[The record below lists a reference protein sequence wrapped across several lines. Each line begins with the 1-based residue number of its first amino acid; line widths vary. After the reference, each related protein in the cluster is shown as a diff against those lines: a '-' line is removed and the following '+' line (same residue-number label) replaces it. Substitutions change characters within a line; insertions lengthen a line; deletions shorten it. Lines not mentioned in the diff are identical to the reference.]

1 MVRILAV
8 CGSLQ
13 RSSSN
18 LSLLRSLA
26 ALGVDGGEGVEVSL
40 SDALRRLPHFNLDLN
55 AATLPPEVL
64 AWRAELSAA
73 DALFVACPEYGHSLP
88 GALKNAIDWVFA
100 SGELYR
106 KPVAITALVGTP
118 ERGLRGLL
126 ALAQT
131 LGALEAVVLGGVP
144 IVRGPTQRDAS
155 AALLKELVDTVAR
168 VRAGE
173 APLPPTELPDLAL
186 RLVRG
191 LALERMLLADLAR
204 APATRRGACPVPS
217 TQKALA
223 ALAER
228 VAVSLNALP
237 RVEEERFFERL
248 DLALYASLPEERERL
263 QRELLGPL
271 VERVD
276 ATPALALLMD
286 ALGPAALDLLGASA

>member
-1 MVRILAV
+1 MRILAV

-26 ALGVDGGEGVEVSL
+26 TLGVEGVEVSL

-118 ERGLRGLL
+118 ERGLRGLA

-144 IVRGPTQRDAS
+144 IVRGPTQREVS
-155 AALLKELVDTVAR
+155 AALLRDLVDTVAR

-173 APLPPTELPDLAL
+173 APLPPTELPDLAF

-191 LALERMLLADLAR
+191 LALEKMLHVDLAR
-204 APATRRGACPVPS
+204 APATQRGACALPS
-217 TQKALA
+217 TQEALA
-223 ALAER
+223 ALAAR
-228 VAVSLNALP
+228 VAASLNALP
-237 RVEEERFFERL
+237 RAEEERFFERL

-263 QRELLGPL
+263 QRELLEPL

-276 ATPALALLMD
+276 ATPALGLLMG
-286 ALGPAALDLLGASA
+286 ALGPAALELLGGST